1 MLSELQSIARVVT
14 PYALDIYDRSA
25 ANALLPQLAAT
36 VPNPTRAKSVT
47 LEWTTI
53 FTQLHKWVGERVV
66 QKSFATPIT
75 IVGEKYEITDAVD
88 RNDIERG
95 TALAT
100 VQQKSAAIA
109 EGFAAGKVMLA
120 VKVLRHNRLAYDGQ
134 NFFDTDHIHPDGRP
148 YSNVVQVAR
157 QNAAKPDVL
166 EARSELNNALL
177 RLMSIR
183 LWGDALASAEQVRQN
198 LIVITRSTDVFQAY
212 ELLRTEPS
220 FGADPNTWRNA
231 FSLWLDYNPVPG
243 TENKVDAIMSLPTG
257 PRPVLWMPTREPRG
271 IEFDTTQ
278 SFSHALISFGMDG
291 EFGVEPGFP
300 QCAVRINPD

>member
-36 VPNPTRAKSVT
+36 VPNPTKAKSVT
-47 LEWTTI
+47 LEWTSI

-66 QKSFATPIT
+66 QKSFATPLT

-120 VKVLRHNRLAYDGQ
+120 VKVLRNNRLAYDGQ
-134 NFFDTDHIHPDGRP
+134 NFFDTDHVHPDGRP
-148 YSNVVQVAR
+148 YSNVVLVDR
-157 QNAAKPDVL
+157 QTPSAPDVL
-166 EARSELNNALL
+166 EARSELNKALL
-177 RLMSIR
+177 QLMSIR
-183 LWGDALASAEQVRQN
+183 LWGDTLASADQVRQN
-198 LIVITRSTDVFQAY
+198 LLVITRSTDVFQAY

-220 FGADPNTWRNA
+220 FGADPNTWKNT
-231 FSLWLDYNPVPG
+231 FSLWLDYNPAPT
-243 TENKVDAIMSLPTG
+243 TENKVDVIMALPTG
-257 PRPVLWMPTREPRG
+257 PRPVLWMPTREPNG
-271 IEFDTTQ
+271 IEFDTTK
-278 SFSHALISFGMDG
+278 SFSHAQISFGMDG
-291 EFGVEPGFP
+291 EYGVEPGFP

>member
-1 MLSELQSIARVVT
+1 MLSELQSIARIVT

-25 ANALLPQLAAT
+25 ANVLLPQLTAT
-36 VPNPTRAKSVT
+36 VPNPTKAKSLT
-47 LEWTTI
+47 IEWTTI
-53 FTQLHKWVGERVV
+53 FAQLHKWVGERVV
-66 QKSFATPIT
+66 QQSFATPIT

-134 NFFDTDHIHPDGRP
+134 NFFDTDHIHPDGRR
-148 YSNVVQVAR
+148 YSNVVPVIR
-157 QNAAKPDVL
+157 QTPAKPDVL
-166 EARSELNNALL
+166 EARSELNKALL
-177 RLMSIR
+177 HLMSIR
-183 LWGDALASAEQVRQN
+183 LWGDALASADQVRQN

-220 FGADPNTWRNA
+220 FGADPT
-231 FSLWLDYNPVPG
+231 PG
-243 TENKVDAIMSLPTG
+243 KAPSASGWTTTPPPA
-257 PRPVLWMPTREPRG
+257 PRTRW
-271 IEFDTTQ
+271 T
-278 SFSHALISFGMDG
+278 
-291 EFGVEPGFP
+291 
-300 QCAVRINPD
+300 